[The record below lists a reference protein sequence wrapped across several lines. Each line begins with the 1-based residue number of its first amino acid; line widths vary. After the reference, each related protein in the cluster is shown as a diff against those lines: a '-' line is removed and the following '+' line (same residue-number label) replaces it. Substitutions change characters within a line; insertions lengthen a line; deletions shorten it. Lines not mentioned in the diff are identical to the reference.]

1 MMKNYQL
8 KHKKINF
15 KKERKCIKYFFY
27 SYIKYLVRTIQPS
40 DKTRQVWSNE
50 IYAIEKVYKPLKVN
64 SVYEYKLKALKDK
77 FKEEELLKADGIPK
91 NKIVKIEKFEISKLI
106 KPLIKDNIL

>member
-1 MMKNYQL
+1 MYQ
-8 KHKKINF
+8 I
-15 KKERKCIKYFFY
+15 FF

-77 FKEEELLKADGIPK
+77 FKEEELLKVDGIPQ
-91 NKIVKIEKFEISKLI
+91 NKIVNNAKLEISKLI
-106 KPLIKDNIL
+106 KSFLKNNVAYYEVK